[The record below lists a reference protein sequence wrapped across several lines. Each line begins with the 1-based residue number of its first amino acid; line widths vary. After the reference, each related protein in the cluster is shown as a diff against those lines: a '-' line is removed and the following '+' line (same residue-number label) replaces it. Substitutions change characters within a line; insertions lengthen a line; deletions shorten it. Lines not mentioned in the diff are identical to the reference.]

1 MLSMTQPWRPTSLTF
16 LLLLTFLFA
25 SQAITQKNENMDLVR
40 NHNLIIKQDVSISQ
54 RENAR
59 RDKQTNEAENSPND
73 EHQKVTDSIRND
85 EFQVIPLTT
94 TNGNHE
100 ATIYVG
106 TPPQA
111 LLVSIDTVSP
121 FTFLPC
127 SNTIK
132 MSDNGSFLA
141 YDRQASISYNPS
153 VCRPKEPKCD
163 NFNKF
168 PGTCVNDVQCAFTAD
183 TKPATQYEI
192 GTDVVYAG
200 KFFGQGK
207 DDSFASQYSFR
218 YSFGCHVDSKDTTQG
233 GVLGMGNSDGSFSQK
248 MAEEGIIG
256 HNMYALCFSQSSET
270 HIENGIVSGM
280 MTLGGIDPRVNNSP
294 MRYALET
301 RRSRK
306 NDLSESFVVN
316 PRNYFLF
323 VDEYTRQI
331 SSYGNKVSA
340 NESKNFVAGDAKMF
354 KHEIG
359 EEGLIWDSL
368 YPYTMFPKFMK
379 KTMGTQFFKMTGQK
393 LDNNKPIKGLTWKD
407 IDLLPTILI
416 QLRAFESTQDEST
429 DPLQEPG
436 FVGTLDPDFPND
448 VLLAIKPR
456 AYMEHNGALKTFT
469 PRIYFSSG
477 STGRLGKNAMID
489 HNILYDI
496 EHGRVGI
503 AESFCS
509 YQDLAGDKEEN
520 LQIDQVAAVI
530 KDGVDE
536 TIDEL
541 EIDQKEMINE
551 EEASMGEGMQVSA
564 DCVLGPENEV
574 IACEDTIDNKICAT
588 SSSDFKLYGTLMV
601 DRIIESPPLLNGKSC
616 LDVLQSGSKKNIKTI
631 VDAVCNDAGV
641 CTETRQCSRICE
653 QFAPDKDDDGEHYVG
668 NEQNPSFKP
677 ESCGEPFFG
686 SCQYTCEQTQIISLT
701 NSDGECKEVN
711 KETRPCHTSE
721 CGRENACLVPFVVH
735 IIFIFF
741 GANADKWNRGS
752 EELFREAMSNAISQH
767 PISYQKKI
775 DITPGDIDVLLVTPY
790 HSMVQPDDD
799 GSDNEVETGSAMKVV
814 AEISIYNSDLA
825 RTDKIEAFEEQAG
838 VGDAG
843 GGKHV
848 LVNIKCEEDD
858 IVAYAHD
865 ALAFNNMFEDK
876 DFMALMYGSIQNVKG
891 MSNAMYA
898 DSSAPFDVDISASR
912 ESMILSSW
920 TIRSE
925 VGLGAEAQDAKSNVS
940 ELLYPLTFIIFLFA
954 VTGCIFR
961 YYGTE
966 VQRDFITM
974 NMAAMAFKRQAG
986 ASDVEKGNYT
996 SLGLADDKL
1005 SDDNTFE
1012 MASNNSYE
1020 IGEYDEVDNEDTKDS
1035 SVATLNHVDNNVSDN
1050 TVFKSVNGEDKKIG
1064 GDEDFEPSDREII

>member
-1 MLSMTQPWRPTSLTF
+1 MLTMTQPWRSALLTF
-16 LLLLTFLFA
+16 LLLLTLLLT
-25 SQAITQKNENMDLVR
+25 SQATSQKNGYVDMDQ
-40 NHNLIIKQDVSISQ
+40 NHNLIIQNDVPISQ

-73 EHQKVTDSIRND
+73 EHQKVTDSTHND

-183 TKPATQYEI
+183 TKPTTQYEI

-218 YSFGCHVDSKDTTQG
+218 YPLGCAHNTDTVQG
-233 GVLGMGNSDGSFSQK
+233 GVLGMGNSDESFSHK
-248 MAEEGIIG
+248 MAEEGTIG
-256 HNMYALCFSQSSET
+256 HGMYALCFSKIISVPDN
-270 HIENGIVSGM
+270 ISGM
-280 MTLGGIDPRVNNSP
+280 MTLGGFDPRVNNSP
-294 MRYALET
+294 MRYARET
-301 RRSRK
+301 RRSF
-306 NDLSESFVVN
+306 DYVDDESFVVS
-316 PRNYFLF
+316 PRNVFLF
-323 VDEYTRQI
+323 IDDNSNQI
-331 SSYGNKVSA
+331 SNYGNKVSA
-340 NESKNFVAGDAKMF
+340 TDSENFFAFGTKIFNDKQANGF
-354 KHEIG
+354 D
-359 EEGLIWDSL
+359 LDSA
-368 YPYTMFPKFMK
+368 YPYTKFGKYMRDAMK
-379 KTMGTQFFKMTGQK
+379 VEFKKMTGHE
-393 LDNNKPIKGLTWKD
+393 LDNKPINGYQRKD
-407 IDLLPTILI
+407 IDKMFPTILI
-416 QLRAFESTQDEST
+416 QLRAFGSIKNVESGEFTH
-429 DPLQEPG
+429 EPG
-436 FVGTLDPDFPND
+436 YAGALDQESKFPND
-448 VLLAIKPR
+448 VILAIKPN
-456 AYMEHNGALKTFT
+456 AYMEYDKMAKTFT
-469 PRIYFSSG
+469 PRIYFNTNG
-477 STGRLGKNAMID
+477 NHGTLGQNAMIN
-489 HNILYDI
+489 HNILFDMENERVGFAESSCLYEDLVGNKEEKLQILEDIKKIGVNKTIADI
-496 EHGRVGI
+496 EI
-503 AESFCS
+503 E
-509 YQDLAGDKEEN
+509 KE
-520 LQIDQVAAVI
+520 II
-530 KDGVDE
+530 K
-536 TIDEL
+536 
-541 EIDQKEMINE
+541 E
-551 EEASMGEGMQVSA
+551 EEAAVGEGMQVSA

-574 IACEDTIDNKICAT
+574 IACEDTVDSSVCAT
-588 SSSDFKLYGTLMV
+588 RSSPYTMVGGTLKV
-601 DRIIESPPLLNGKSC
+601 DRVIESPPLHNGQSCEDVIRSESPNSKSTV
-616 LDVLQSGSKKNIKTI
+616 DVFC
-631 VDAVCNDAGV
+631 DDAGV
-641 CTETRQCSRICE
+641 CSETRTCSVKCMK
-653 QFAPDKDDDGEHYVG
+653 FAHNADNGGEDYIG
-668 NEQNPSFKP
+668 NGLNPSFKP
-677 ESCGEPFFG
+677 EPCGEPFFG

-701 NSDGECKEVN
+701 DNDGNCRESERL
-711 KETRPCHTSE
+711 TRPCHTSE

-735 IIFIFF
+735 VILIFSD
-741 GANADKWNRGS
+741 ANVELWNRGS

-775 DITPGDIDVLLVTPY
+775 DITPGDIDVLLVTRY

-986 ASDVEKGNYT
+986 ASDVEKGNYA
-996 SLGLADDKL
+996 SLGATDDELAHND
-1005 SDDNTFE
+1005 TFE
-1012 MASNNSYE
+1012 MVSNNSYE
-1020 IGEYDEVDNEDTKDS
+1020 LEAHEAEVDDKVVKDS
-1035 SVATLNHVDNNVSDN
+1035 SLEKENSSDDYTAERIVLEEVD
-1050 TVFKSVNGEDKKIG
+1050 G
-1064 GDEDFEPSDREII
+1064 EDFEPSEKQII